1 MTRGILAGTYA
12 RKRTVSVLA
21 LLAALAVVAAAGMA
35 NSAVATAQSKPSSD
49 RWQYQSAYA
58 ATSSSAEV
66 STLTNNVRQPG
77 SSAEGQLPLG
87 IGLLAVG
94 LLGLGYGVV
103 ALLVPRRPTIARAM

>member
-21 LLAALAVVAAAGMA
+21 LLAALAVVAVAGMA

-49 RWQYQSAYA
+49 RWQSQSAYA

-66 STLTNNVRQPG
+66 STLTNNVRQPS

-103 ALLVPRRPTIARAM
+103 ALLVPRRPTIARAT